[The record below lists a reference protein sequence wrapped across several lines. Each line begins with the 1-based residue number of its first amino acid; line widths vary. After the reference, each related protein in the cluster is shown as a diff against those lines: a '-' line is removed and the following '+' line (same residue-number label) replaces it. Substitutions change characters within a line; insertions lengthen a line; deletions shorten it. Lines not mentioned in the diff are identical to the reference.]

1 MIAFA
6 ISRYITRPIGTM
18 INSIKQISNGN
29 YSEKV
34 TGLEEYEEF
43 YYLQVAINDMLD
55 QIHSYHDNVLEQNIS
70 LETGRRLKF
79 YSHSLIRILFLM
91 F

>member
-1 MIAFA
+1 MA
-6 ISRYITRPIGTM
+6 IIPS
-18 INSIKQISNGN
+18 
-29 YSEKV
+29 KV
-34 TGLEEYEEF
+34 TGFEEYEEF

-70 LETGRRLKF
+70 LKQQRLKL